1 MGPAALAYWFEPR
14 PARISPSL
22 ILRLQRYRDLSRV
35 PTPIVEV
42 AEAMART
49 AERLVE
55 PRALLLPIRIGA
67 VKEQE
72 VQLAGGP
79 TFHSRALASMLRSS
93 DHAVLFILTLGPRLE
108 AEVATLSEAGELLE
122 AVLLDTAGWAAIE
135 GGVRALRAHLIERWR
150 ATGRA
155 VTHRLAP
162 GYLDWPL
169 PEQQTLFR
177 CFEGAN
183 DLVQLTESG
192 VMVPLKSISGV
203 YGLYPPGDRAR
214 EEPRR

>member
-1 MGPAALAYWFEPR
+1 MGPAALAYRFQPK
-14 PARISPSL
+14 PARITPSL
-22 ILRLQRYRDLSRV
+22 ILRRQRYRDLARV
-35 PTPIVEV
+35 PTPVVEV
-42 AEAMART
+42 AAAMASL

-79 TFHSRALASMLRSS
+79 IFHSRALASMLRAS
-93 DHAVLFILTLGPRLE
+93 DHAALFILTLGPRLE
-108 AEVATLSEAGELLE
+108 AEVAALSEAGELLE
-122 AVLLDTAGWAAIE
+122 AVLLDTAGWGAIE
-135 GGVRALRAHLIERWR
+135 GGVRAIRAHLIERWR

-169 PEQQTLFR
+169 PEQQLLFD

-192 VMVPLKSISGV
+192 VMVPLKSVSGV
-203 YGLYPPGDRAR
+203 YGVSPAGARTRKDPDR
-214 EEPRR
+214 

>member
-1 MGPAALAYWFEPR
+1 MGPAVLAYRFEPKL
-14 PARISPSL
+14 ARISPSL
-22 ILRLQRYRDLSRV
+22 ILRLQRYRDLARV

-42 AEAMART
+42 AEAMAHL
-49 AERLVE
+49 AEGLVE
-55 PRALLLPIRIGA
+55 PRALLLLIRIEA

-79 TFHSRALASMLRSS
+79 TFHSRALASMLRAS
-93 DHAVLFILTLGPRLE
+93 DHAALFILTLGPRLE
-108 AEVATLSEAGELLE
+108 AEAAALSEAGELLE

-135 GGVRALRAHLIERWR
+135 GGVRAIRAHLIERWR

-169 PEQQTLFR
+169 PEQQLLFD
-177 CFEGAN
+177 CFEGTN

-192 VMVPLKSISGV
+192 VMVPLKSVSGV
-203 YGLYPPGDRAR
+203 YGVYPAGDPAR
-214 EEPRR
+214 GEPSR